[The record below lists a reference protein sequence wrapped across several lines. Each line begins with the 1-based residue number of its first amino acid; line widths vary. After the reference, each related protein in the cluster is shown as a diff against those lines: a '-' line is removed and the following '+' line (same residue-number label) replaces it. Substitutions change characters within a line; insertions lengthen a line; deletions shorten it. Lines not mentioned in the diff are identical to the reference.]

1 MRYLLPAL
9 FLCTPL
15 MAQDVLTSMT
25 CEGTDPDWAIAVD
38 GDTAVFD
45 FQRES
50 ELSLMLTTPAQGGDW
65 PVALT
70 FVGRGDSAILIV
82 ENGLCGGEDHGARV
96 LTQRGETP
104 LLLTGCCY
112 SDR

>member
-1 MRYLLPAL
+1 MRTLLAFFL
-9 FLCTPL
+9 LCTPL
-15 MAQDVLTSMT
+15 AAQDLPSDLL
-25 CEGTDPDWAIAVD
+25 CEGSSPDWSLTVS

-50 ELSLMLTTPAQGGDW
+50 QLSLMLTTPAEGRDW

-70 FVGRGDSAILIV
+70 FIGRGDSAILMV
-82 ENGLCGGEDHGARV
+82 DQGTCEGESLNASV

-104 LLLTGCCY
+104 LLLVGCCY
-112 SDR
+112 RDR